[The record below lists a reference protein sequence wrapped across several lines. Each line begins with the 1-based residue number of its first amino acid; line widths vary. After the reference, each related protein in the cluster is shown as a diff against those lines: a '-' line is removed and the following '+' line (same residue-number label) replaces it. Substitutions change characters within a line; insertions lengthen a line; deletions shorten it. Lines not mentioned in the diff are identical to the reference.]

1 MFSEAA
7 VNEDAQFV
15 PTEVQQQVF
24 TLSALINQAGRQQ
37 MSKDQ
42 LQSLINGVA
51 ANIGHWN
58 VVWGPYYTFPPSTGT
73 PSSGTPSTTP
83 TVDNAMFVAQAV
95 GTAQP
100 TYVVAISGTI
110 PASLYD
116 WFTEDLNITPVAWPP
131 FTSAG
136 QVTTGDATGLENLL
150 GMNST
155 DGNSQTIQEFL
166 WSIPD
171 KSGAS
176 LTFTGHSLGG
186 ALAPM
191 LTLALMDPA
200 SSLNST
206 NDVSIGNW
214 GEVSL
219 LATAGPSIGDSTFVQ
234 YFNTVLAEASCTF
247 IWNGNDI
254 VPHAWNAATMMELT
268 SPTNIYGLDLDPS
281 ACLATQIANYQQ
293 KAAAC
298 DYTQFEQ
305 TPAFF
310 GPLQPYTGDQLLW
323 TPGSKF
329 LAQAVYQHIN
339 AYAVAFGCGWI
350 PGPTSVCTEPVLAGT
365 LLADI
370 NLLCQQSPTP

>member
-1 MFSEAA
+1 M
-7 VNEDAQFV
+7 QFT

-24 TLSALINQAGRQQ
+24 TLSSFINKASKTQMNPGQLQALID
-37 MSKDQ
+37 S
-42 LQSLINGVA
+42 VA
-51 ANIGHWN
+51 ANIGPWN
-58 VVWGPYYTFPPSTGT
+58 VAWGPQYTFPSNSGSTDN
-73 PSSGTPSTTP
+73 PQV
-83 TVDNAMFVAQAV
+83 VDNAMFVAQAV

-100 TYVVAISGTI
+100 TYVVAIAGTI
-110 PASLYD
+110 PQSIFDWAS
-116 WFTEDLNITPVAWPP
+116 EDLNIQPMDWPYS
-131 FTSAG
+131 SAG
-136 QVTTGDATGLENLL
+136 QVTTGDATGLANLL
-150 GMNST
+150 SMSST
-155 DGNSQTIQEFL
+155 SGSNTSQTLQEFL
-166 WSIPD
+166 GSIPD

-206 NDVSIGNW
+206 NDVSVGSW

-234 YFNTVLAEASCTF
+234 YFNTVLADASCTF

-254 VPHAWNAATMMELT
+254 VPHAWNKGTMMELT
-268 SPTNIYGLDLDPS
+268 LPSNIYNLDLES
-281 ACLATQIANYQQ
+281 GACLATQIAQYQT
-293 KAAAC
+293 KAATY

-310 GPLQPYTGDQLLW
+310 GPLQPYTGFGWL
-323 TPGSKF
+323 PGSKF

-339 AYAVAFGCGWI
+339 AYSIAFNCSWI
-350 PGPTSVCTEPVLAGT
+350 QDPASVCNEPLVAGL

-370 NLLCQQSPTP
+370 DRLCL